1 MPPPRSRFRVA
12 GEAHRGKIG
21 GPPASSKH
29 APRDA
34 AHGFQLAIRVGFG
47 YISKKNLGR
56 IDLIFREDRPETCPV
71 ELRGMY
77 RTLGKR
83 HNSRAI
89 MKEHTK
95 VDATPGAQ
103 PASEGAS
110 GKLARAYKAGPAAM
124 ALVIGLAALTAQAS
138 ESDLVR
144 DIQRYCTVCWRNA
157 RLDPRLWDDCTQ
169 EVCCRLL
176 TKARDG
182 QLDLGQVLADDTPE
196 RRELVRA
203 IDMVRK
209 RVQRAKRHQPI
220 DSLALPAPD
229 SDQRHRDRLELG
241 EILEAARQAVLSPR
255 QDRII
260 ELWMRGWSVPE
271 ISGELEIPVNRVSDE
286 KYKALRKLE
295 QHLRGRRD
303 ELEGFARPNPDAPP
317 RRATA

>member
-1 MPPPRSRFRVA
+1 
-12 GEAHRGKIG
+12 
-21 GPPASSKH
+21 
-29 APRDA
+29 
-34 AHGFQLAIRVGFG
+34 
-47 YISKKNLGR
+47 
-56 IDLIFREDRPETCPV
+56 
-71 ELRGMY
+71 
-77 RTLGKR
+77 
-83 HNSRAI
+83 